1 MPRAGGAEGYRLT
14 DPPVDDFS
22 EESDPLEA
30 QQLLLESS
38 LELAFSAY
46 DEALAA
52 KLRDPVVFLLD
63 CEDAIGGEIARSW
76 LGEETVADAIAD
88 RTASADEDE
97 ETETTVFAHAFPF
110 AQCQT
115 EVPAVFPYLSPAL
128 KTPPVDGFLAIAV
141 TCGGASALTVPFSA
155 RP

>member
-1 MPRAGGAEGYRLT
+1 MS
-14 DPPVDDFS
+14 DPPVDDFR

-88 RTASADEDE
+88 RDDGA
-97 ETETTVFAHAFPF
+97 ETTVFAHAFPF
-110 AQCQT
+110 VQCRT

>member
-1 MPRAGGAEGYRLT
+1 MTDFPDDDLT
-14 DPPVDDFS
+14 DEGS
-22 EESDPLEA
+22 SQAEDPLEA

-46 DEALAA
+46 DEALKA

-76 LGEETVADAIAD
+76 LGEEAVADAIAD
-88 RTASADEDE
+88 HAGSDDDEA
-97 ETETTVFAHAFPF
+97 ETTVFAHAFPF
-110 AQCQT
+110 AKCRT
-115 EVPAVFPYLSPAL
+115 EVPAVFPYLRPAL
-128 KTPPVDGFLAIAV
+128 EAPPVDGFLAISV
-141 TCGGASALTVPFSA
+141 TSGGASALTVPFTA

>member
-1 MPRAGGAEGYRLT
+1 MTDGQRSSKNRDDEEG
-14 DPPVDDFS
+14 
-22 EESDPLEA
+22 DPLEA
-30 QQLLLESS
+30 QQMLLESS

-46 DEALAA
+46 DDALKA

-76 LGEETVADAIAD
+76 LGAETIADAIAD
-88 RTASADEDE
+88 RAAGEDAASEA

-110 AQCQT
+110 AKCRA
-115 EVPAVFPYLSPAL
+115 EVPAVFPYLSAAFEAPPA
-128 KTPPVDGFLAIAV
+128 DGFLAISV
-141 TCGGASALTVPFSA
+141 TSGGASALTVPFDA